1 MGMLS
6 GTRPVDTLG
15 VVDGRLK
22 PVRAHYWN
30 AVSSFA
36 QTDEHRIAP
45 LAAGDDPAAAFAA
58 LVGMLRKRSDVT
70 IVTAENLYVHAEF
83 RSRWLGFVDDVEF
96 LLDAPA
102 GLIHVRSA
110 SRLGRKDFGV
120 NRARVEALREALR
133 RRSGPGKADAAGPGS
148 APGSASATIP
158 PGTNPR
164 ADSNTT
170 HQRTIMSTTLPSGL
184 QIEDVVVGSG
194 DEATTGRNVKVH
206 YTGWLYKDGAVGTK
220 FDSSKDRGQ
229 PFVFPLGA
237 GHVIRGWD
245 EGVAGMKV
253 GGTRKLII
261 PPELGYGAR
270 GAGGVIPGNATLL
283 FEVELLGV

>member
-1 MGMLS
+1 MGLLS
-6 GTRPVDTLG
+6 GSRPVDTLG
-15 VVDGRLK
+15 VADGRLK
-22 PVRAHYWN
+22 PVREHYWN

-36 QTDEHRIAP
+36 QTDTHRIAP
-45 LAAGDDPAAAFAA
+45 LAGGADPRATFAA
-58 LVGMLRKRSDVT
+58 LLELLRRRADVT
-70 IVTAENLYVHAEF
+70 IVTSEDLYVHAEF
-83 RSRWLGFVDDVEF
+83 RTRWLGFVDDVEF

-102 GLIHVRSA
+102 GVIHVRSA

-133 RRSGPGKADAAGPGS
+133 ARSGAPASGPTGTEPS
-148 APGSASATIP
+148 FTASGTASAAVP
-158 PGTNPR
+158 H
-164 ADSNTT
+164 STT
-170 HQRTIMSTTLPSGL
+170 QRTPMSTTLPSGL

-194 DEATTGRNVKVH
+194 DEATAGRNVKVH
-206 YTGWLYKDGAVGTK
+206 YTGWLYKDGTAGAK